1 MAVQLAEKE
10 DEIAVLQRKV
20 REATNL
26 ERQATKKQEEL
37 SELVERFRPRERQ
50 QQGALDDSLAREM
63 SLR

>member
-37 SELVERFRPRERQ
+37 SELVERFQPRTRQ